1 MSKYDESSRLYYGL
15 YATYSFVI
23 NDKEIN
29 VVAKDIESAKEKIM
43 HQVNR

>member
-15 YATYSFVI
+15 YATYSFVV

-29 VVAKDIESAKEKIM
+29 VVAKDIEGAEERLKNIEM
-43 HQVNR
+43 E